1 MRLMPSKLGYI
12 PFGPYVVNDETVVNN
27 LCTVL
32 KVGINDELIKTE
44 VKKEF
49 SDREIDSDT
58 AFSRL
63 FSLNKFGEN
72 DKSEDIKE
80 EKILQFFNENAFY
93 IPESKQ
99 YSVPLILKTILR

>member
-12 PFGPYVVNDETVVNN
+12 PFGPYVVNDETDVNN

-44 VKKEF
+44 VKKVF
-49 SDREIDSDT
+49 SDKEIDSET

-72 DKSEDIKE
+72 NKSEDIKE
-80 EKILQFFNENAFY
+80 EKILEFF
-93 IPESKQ
+93 
-99 YSVPLILKTILR
+99 LKKMLSIVQKANSTVYP